1 MTVLKFDINNI
12 DPKLLQPEVEDQRYI
27 NSPFRYLKRLL
38 PKPKG
43 TRYEKITENALRS
56 FGIDVRKA
64 LSKQHDRI
72 IDKVKIEIK
81 GSMLNRDSE
90 NFSFLQIRPDQDYE
104 FMYFVMFYPQQIVI
118 MQMDKDE
125 IKSHIESGIFKKQH
139 GGKKAE
145 SRTFL
150 YYGNRE
156 TLTALGAKLIL
167 E

>member
-1 MTVLKFDINNI
+1 MMMKFNIENI
-12 DPKLLQPEVEDQRYI
+12 DTKLLEPETDDERYI
-27 NSPFRYLKRLL
+27 NSPFRHLKKML

-43 TRYEKITENALRS
+43 KRYENITENVLRS
-56 FGIDVRKA
+56 LGVDVRKPT
-64 LSKQHDRI
+64 STEHDRLI
-72 IDKVKIEIK
+72 SGVRVEIK

-104 FMYFVMFYPQQIVI
+104 LIYFVMFYPSQIVI
-118 MQMDKDE
+118 MEMNKDE
-125 IKSHIESGIFKKQH
+125 VKRNIDSGVFKKQH
-139 GGKKAE
+139 GGNKAE

-156 TLTALGAKLIL
+156 TLTALGARLVL